1 MAFPPIVF
9 GALSGSLPLSDLDTS
24 FNACAEGAAL
34 TALTAVVAALP
45 SDTTPLKPVAG
56 GADGASAELSRD
68 DHQHPPQSALPTI
81 NTGDVTLLSAMD
93 GTVQEHNNTTGA
105 TYTFANSITAGCS
118 GLITQINTGQIT
130 FAAALGAAI
139 RQADSY
145 TKTRTR
151 WSVVTWYCRANAG
164 GSAAEIV
171 LSGDMAA

>member
-1 MAFPPIVF
+1 MPYSHTF
-9 GALSGSLPLSDLDTS
+9 GALSGSIPLSYLDTNFS
-24 FNACAEGAAL
+24 EAALATDLAAL
-34 TALTAVVAALP
+34 TADVAALP

-81 NTGDVTLLSAMD
+81 NTGAVTVISAMD

-105 TYTFANSITAGCS
+105 TYTFDATITAGCS

-130 FAAALGAAI
+130 FAAGSGASI

-145 TKTRTR
+145 AKTRAR
-151 WSVVTWYCRANAG
+151 WSVVSWYCRANSG

-171 LSGDMAA
+171 LAGDMAA

>member
-1 MAFPPIVF
+1 MPWPHTF
-9 GALSGSLPLSDLDTS
+9 
-24 FNACAEGAAL
+24 AAL
-34 TALTAVVAALP
+34 TGPLPLADLDDNFNAAAFASDLAATDAALAALP

-56 GADGASAELSRD
+56 GADGSSAELSRD
-68 DHQHPPQSALPTI
+68 DHQHPPQSALPTV
-81 NTGDVTLLSAMD
+81 NTCAVTLLSSMD

-105 TYTFANSITAGCS
+105 TYTFDATITAGCS

-130 FAAALGAAI
+130 FAAGSGASI

-145 TKTRTR
+145 TKTRAR
-151 WSVVTWYCRANAG
+151 WSVVSWYCRANSG

>member
-1 MAFPPIVF
+1 MPFPYTF
-9 GALSGSLPLSDLDTS
+9 
-24 FNACAEGAAL
+24 AAL
-34 TALTAVVAALP
+34 TGPIALANLDANFTAAALASDLTLTNAAIAALP

-81 NTGDVTLLSAMD
+81 NTGNVTVMSTMD
-93 GTVQEHNNTTGA
+93 GSVQEHNNTTAA
-105 TYTFANSITAGCS
+105 TYTFDNSITAGCS

-130 FAAALGAAI
+130 FAAGSGAAI
-139 RQADSY
+139 RQADSF
-145 TKTRTR
+145 TKSRAR
-151 WSVVTWYCRANAG
+151 WSVVSWYCRANT

>member
-1 MAFPPIVF
+1 MAWPHTFA
-9 GALSGSLPLSDLDTS
+9 ALTGPLPLSYLDDNFT
-24 FNACAEGAAL
+24 AAAFASDL
-34 TALTAVVAALP
+34 TALTLVVAALP

-81 NTGDVTLLSAMD
+81 NTGDVTLLSSMD

-118 GLITQINTGQIT
+118 GLVTQINTGQIT
-130 FAAALGAAI
+130 FAAASGAAI

-145 TKTRTR
+145 TKTRAR
-151 WSVVTWYCRANAG
+151 WSVVTWYCRANSG

>member
-34 TALTAVVAALP
+34 TALVAVVAALP

-81 NTGDVTLLSAMD
+81 NTGAVTVISSMD

-105 TYTFANSITAGCS
+105 TYTFDATITAGCN

-130 FAAALGAAI
+130 FAAGSGAAI
-139 RQADSY
+139 RQASSF
-145 TKTRTR
+145 TKSRAQ
-151 WSVVTWYCRANAG
+151 WSVVSWYCRANSG
-164 GSAAEIV
+164 GTAAEIV

>member
-1 MAFPPIVF
+1 MPYSHTF
-9 GALSGSLPLSDLDTS
+9 GALSGSIPLSYLDTNFS
-24 FNACAEGAAL
+24 EAALATDLAAL
-34 TALTAVVAALP
+34 TADVAALP

-81 NTGDVTLLSAMD
+81 NTGAVTVISAMD
-93 GTVQEHNNTTGA
+93 GAVLEHNNTTGA
-105 TYTFANSITAGCS
+105 TYTFDATITAGCS

-130 FAAALGAAI
+130 FAAGSGASI

-145 TKTRTR
+145 TKTRAR
-151 WSVVTWYCRANAG
+151 WSVVSWYCRANSG